1 MATLFPETQYRP
13 GEPVPETGVYRVLH
27 SRHRSPHESTLCEG
41 ETFPACKR
49 CGEDVRFEMVLSN
62 DFSKTGPAL
71 LLVDDERS
79 VRTTLKQVLQQEGY
93 KVSTAETYSRALGM
107 LKRRPFDAVITEMD
121 LDSQEAGLDLAR
133 SVKNL
138 KSRPVIILSTADP
151 TTEKLRAA
159 MELRINYLVIK
170 PIDLQELRQAL
181 GRMIARRLAVLE
193 DVSVTK
199 PA

>member
-1 MATLFPETQYRP
+1 MATVFPETRYKP
-13 GEPVPETGVYRVLH
+13 GELVPETGVYRVLH
-27 SRHRSPHESTLCEG
+27 GRHRSPHESILCEG
-41 ETFPACKR
+41 EAFPTCKKCR
-49 CGEDVRFEMVLSN
+49 EDVRFELLVST
-62 DFSKTGPAL
+62 DFSGNGPTL

-93 KVSTAETYSRALGM
+93 KVSTAENYSRALGL

-151 TTEKLRAA
+151 TAEKLRAA

-181 GRMIARRLAVLE
+181 CRMIARRSAVL
-193 DVSVTK
+193 DNAAMS
-199 PA
+199 